1 MQLGTSGWYTRVSGR
16 SIPPW
21 STHQQADPWHW
32 IFSYSPSIV
41 HLGWYTPNSPCLL
54 LSNCKT
60 QGFRPIPYQRKKMTS
75 LDILQT
81 ITFSWF
87 YFFNT
92 LWNIYTDIFYKATTL
107 ALPFWTSVLCSI
119 AYPYI
124 SICMNWIYCMPNTFL
139 YEKLIDSSRP
149 SKTENF
155 VTYMSSIPAGMSFFC
170 SCRLK
175 IFPGA
180 VW

>member
-32 IFSYSPSIV
+32 IFSNSPSIV

-54 LSNCKT
+54 LSSCKT

-75 LDILQT
+75 LDINQ
-81 ITFSWF
+81 ISISSWF
-87 YFFNT
+87 YFLIHYETYIPIDFIK
-92 LWNIYTDIFYKATTL
+92 LQHWHCHFEHLYYVLLHILIYL
-107 ALPFWTSVLCSI
+107 
-119 AYPYI
+119 
-124 SICMNWIYCMPNTFL
+124 CMNWIYCMPNTFL

-155 VTYMSSIPAGMSFFC
+155 VTYVSSITAGISFFC

>member
-1 MQLGTSGWYTRVSGR
+1 MCQWYTLLRCTEWTNTIQNDSRMQLGTSGWYTRVSGR

-32 IFSYSPSIV
+32 IFSNSPSIV

-60 QGFRPIPYQRKKMTS
+60 QRFRPIPYQRKKMTS

-92 LWNIYTDIFYKATTL
+92 LWNIYTNIFYKATTL

-124 SICMNWIYCMPNTFL
+124 SMYELDIL
-139 YEKLIDSSRP
+139 YAKYIS
-149 SKTENF
+149 
-155 VTYMSSIPAGMSFFC
+155 
-170 SCRLK
+170 
-175 IFPGA
+175 
-180 VW
+180 VWKANRQF

>member
-75 LDILQT
+75 LESLFHGFIFLIHYETYIPIYFIKLQHWHCHFEHLYYVLLHIL
-81 ITFSWF
+81 
-87 YFFNT
+87 
-92 LWNIYTDIFYKATTL
+92 IYL
-107 ALPFWTSVLCSI
+107 
-119 AYPYI
+119 
-124 SICMNWIYCMPNTFL
+124 CMNWKYCMPK
-139 YEKLIDSSRP
+139 YSS
-149 SKTENF
+149 
-155 VTYMSSIPAGMSFFC
+155 
-170 SCRLK
+170 
-175 IFPGA
+175 
-180 VW
+180 VWKANRQF